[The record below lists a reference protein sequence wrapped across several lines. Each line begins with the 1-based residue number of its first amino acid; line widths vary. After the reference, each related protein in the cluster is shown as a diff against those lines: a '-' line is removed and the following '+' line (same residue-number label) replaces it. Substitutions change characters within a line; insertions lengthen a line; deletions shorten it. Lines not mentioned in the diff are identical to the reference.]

1 MKISSYTLF
10 AILPFTIQSVIATPV
25 AEPDFDTLEER
36 GGGNHKDWDKDWD
49 NNWWNGHHDKNVCE
63 VKQTYPYYK
72 YPCSSSPSNGTSLLG
87 ATFTSFCKYH
97 FTETEILE
105 FGMLPPRDGSK
116 KETSLANVPD
126 RRCLALFE
134 SIPVGI

>member
-72 YPCSSSPSNGTSLLG
+72 YPCNSSPSNGTSLLG
-87 ATFTSFCKYH
+87 ATFTSFCKYQNGDSGVWYAAPKGWVK
-97 FTETEILE
+97 E
-105 FGMLPPRDGSK
+105 GDKPRKCPGS
-116 KETSLANVPD
+116 SMP
-126 RRCLALFE
+126 C
-134 SIPVGI
+134 PV

>member
-87 ATFTSFCKYH
+87 ATFTSFCKYQCVFLCLH
-97 FTETEILE
+97 EQMSNYLSVSQKRRFWSLVCCPQ
-105 FGMLPPRDGSK
+105 GMGQ
-116 KETSLANVPD
+116 
-126 RRCLALFE
+126 RRRQA
-134 SIPVGI
+134 SQMS